1 MTDQHLPAPGTQIPV
16 IWREQTSVETVN
28 RLTATQVVTDSGR
41 KFRLDTG
48 KEIGGVTSNLHGSP
62 RAVLPAEARY
72 ARTLAEARVQHAAAA
87 ASQACTEWDRRHR
100 RDPEYIRAA
109 IDALTALSERITE
122 ANQS

>member
-1 MTDQHLPAPGTQIPV
+1 MTEQQPPAPGTEIPV

-28 RLTATQVVTDSGR
+28 RLTTTRIVTDSGR

-48 KEIGGVTSNLHGSP
+48 KEVGGVTSNLHGTP

-72 ARTLAEARVQHAAAA
+72 ARTLAVARIQQAESA
-87 ASQACTEWDRRHR
+87 ASHACSVWDRRHR

-109 IDALTALSERITE
+109 IDALTALSERIAET
-122 ANQS
+122 SD